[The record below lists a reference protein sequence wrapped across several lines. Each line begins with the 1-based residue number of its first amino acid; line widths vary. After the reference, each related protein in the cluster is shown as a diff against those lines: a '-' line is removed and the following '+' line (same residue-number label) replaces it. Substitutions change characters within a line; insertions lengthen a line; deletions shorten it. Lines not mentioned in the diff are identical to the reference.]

1 MSRHALLLLATLA
14 LAACGSNEPSETS
27 VTGPAAGSDLAP
39 PATTGDA
46 ATVEQSPT
54 VTPLGSYRPLELQ
67 LGSELDAEGRVR
79 EARDTFATSDR
90 VHLSVL
96 GSAGDLPVRVKA
108 RWLDPEGRLLGE
120 SGQLLEPG
128 PASVLTFTLTQPQ
141 GWPPGRYRV
150 ELSLNDL
157 EVDRREFDVR

>member
-1 MSRHALLLLATLA
+1 MSRRGLLLLAMLA
-14 LAACGSNEPSETS
+14 LAACGKSEP
-27 VTGPAAGSDLAP
+27 PAAPASDNAAAP
-39 PATTGDA
+39 PAAADIA
-46 ATVEQSPT
+46 ATVEAAPT
-54 VTPLGSYRPLELQ
+54 VAPLGSYRPLELQ
-67 LGSELDAEGRVR
+67 LGSELDVEGRVR
-79 EARDTFATSDR
+79 EARTTFAPDAR

-108 RWLDPEGRLLGE
+108 RWLDADDQLLGE

-150 ELSLNDL
+150 ELALNDL
-157 EVDRREFDVR
+157 EVDQREFEVR